1 MSEAQRIADLEAR
14 ILELSEAVDT
24 SWILSSAALV
34 ILMQLGFAMLEAGT
48 VRANNVVTTYSKN
61 ILDFVVGTLVA
72 LCFGYRISYDVD
84 PLAIKLDGSE
94 RGDALPDRFLF
105 HLAFQATAAT
115 ILSGAMAE
123 RVRIGAYAL
132 LAALMAIV
140 YCVNVRLTW
149 GGGWLDQIGF
159 HDFAGTGI
167 VHLSGGAAS
176 LAGCCVIGARMGR
189 WDAAFRADFV
199 PHNVPAVLGGTL
211 LLFVGWFGFNPG
223 SSLGMS
229 STQHRL
235 DASAAAM
242 TTAVSASAAAAVV
255 VISSLIRSRGKTVN
269 VLAVANGLLAGLVA
283 ITGGCDVIDP
293 GLSAVVGA
301 VSAAIYYGAS
311 LLCQHFGVDDVVD
324 AFAVHGASGLWGC
337 VAVGLFHRSS
347 GLFTHGKWDQLGVQ
361 SLGGVVLAGLSSFS
375 VFAACFSLKRFGML
389 RVSLEQEALG
399 LDSEFG
405 LSAYVA
411 KSEVLQRCGGT
422 AILLR
427 SKGYEPHHV
436 VDALKSLRSIIYR
449 PFTPQAADKKLEGE
463 VADILALLDDGA
475 TAVSSPSGPV
485 QTEHLAFV
493 SHHKE
498 DAGDVRSPPPTP
510 PHPTPPLVSHKVCH
524 ARPGR
529 RWRQL

>member
-48 VRANNVVTTYSKN
+48 VRAKNVVTTYSKN

-189 WDAAFRADFV
+189 WDTAFRADYV

-255 VISSLIRSRGKTVN
+255 VISSLIRSRGKTIN

-301 VSAAIYYGAS
+301 ASAAIYYGAP
-311 LLCQHFGVDDVVD
+311 LLCQRFGVDDVVD

-375 VFAACFSLKRFGML
+375 VFAACFLLKRFGML

-436 VDALKSLRSIIYR
+436 VDALRSLRSIIYR
-449 PFTPQAADKKLEGE
+449 PFTPQAAD
-463 VADILALLDDGA
+463 
-475 TAVSSPSGPV
+475 
-485 QTEHLAFV
+485 
-493 SHHKE
+493 
-498 DAGDVRSPPPTP
+498 
-510 PHPTPPLVSHKVCH
+510 
-524 ARPGR
+524 
-529 RWRQL
+529 